1 MSSSVA
7 LGWQRTSRAC
17 WSTERLS
24 DPALFRVWPSEEDP
38 APHTLSSR
46 PTQTGVLTGAALLRV
61 ALGPQTRVT
70 RHSQGFTDVSLRPR
84 WKPDLVT
91 SHHLDALRK
100 PVRSTPRRAGAPGS
114 TGAGRRADR
123 CERKSGF
130 SAESAWETAGGLAQP
145 AGAARGSGV
154 RGPAARLSGC
164 LLGPS
169 VLWAHSGESCFHQTL
184 TPGQPGSGPLATPAK
199 PWGP

>member
-1 MSSSVA
+1 MTTASSGGLPRGASLAGHSPAQPGLSRRQSEGRSGAEGLGTPKAAAYTGRVGASPRASVCSSVA

-24 DPALFRVWPSEEDP
+24 DPAPFRVWPSEEDP

-70 RHSQGFTDVSLRPR
+70 RHPQGFTDVSLRPR

-100 PVRSTPRRAGAPGS
+100 PVRSTPRRAGGS
-114 TGAGRRADR
+114 RQHGRWATG
-123 CERKSGF
+123 
-130 SAESAWETAGGLAQP
+130 
-145 AGAARGSGV
+145 
-154 RGPAARLSGC
+154 
-164 LLGPS
+164 
-169 VLWAHSGESCFHQTL
+169 
-184 TPGQPGSGPLATPAK
+184 
-199 PWGP
+199 